1 MRRIVFSV
9 CFHVSYAKACAV
21 GIIVHGVGWG
31 FEIQGTRL
39 GGFEAGA
46 SGQFPQFIVVQDLVW
61 IRCQL
66 DFKSKSIALA
76 TLLGTD

>member
-1 MRRIVFSV
+1 M
-9 CFHVSYAKACAV
+9 

-31 FEIQGTRL
+31 FDTQGTPP
-39 GGFEAGA
+39 GGFEAGT
-46 SGQFPQFIVVQDLVW
+46 SGHLAQFIVVQDLVW

>member
-1 MRRIVFSV
+1 M
-9 CFHVSYAKACAV
+9 

-31 FEIQGTRL
+31 FDTQGTPP
-39 GGFEAGA
+39 GGFEAGT
-46 SGQFPQFIVVQDLVW
+46 SGHLAQFIVVQDLVW

-66 DFKSKSIALA
+66 DFKSKSTALA